1 MALTRV
7 CLYTRISTDEE
18 NQPTSL
24 HSQRERLEAFCKAQ
38 EGWRIVA
45 HKQDQASG
53 TKLDRPGLQA
63 ALELARSGAVD
74 LLLVYRVDRLS
85 RKVRQL
91 AQLAE
96 ELDALDVVLKSATEP
111 FDTSSAAGRM
121 MLQMLAVFA
130 EFEHATIVDRI
141 SAGIERRAKEGRWF
155 GGRPPFGYL
164 FSNEQRQL
172 VPDPVKAPVVQRVF
186 DLYARKRL
194 GTRTIAQQLRDEGA
208 PAPSAGWGHP
218 AVHWI
223 IGNPTYVGKIRW
235 RDKVFDGVHEPLV
248 DEFTFAKAQ
257 AILRERG
264 EHTKRRGN
272 ASDFLLSGLLRC
284 GRCGKAYIGMS
295 ANGNGGRYH
304 YYACTGRQKYG
315 PKACDGDR
323 LPREKLEQAVLHQLA
338 SVYRDERL
346 IADALTKATAEAEKH
361 RPELEQR
368 LGSIS
373 AEITRAEQA
382 LERYYEAFEQGTL
395 SAERCE
401 QRLTR
406 LQARLDDL
414 RGQQAELSLQAP
426 HEGTHAPTPADLA
439 DVADQLEYV
448 IAEAD
453 PQRAKALL
461 RLLIQELRVNS
472 RSEIQP
478 TYRLVTPMVCA
489 MSEKV
494 GWAGL
499 EPAPRGLKVRVDNT
513 QVHAVS

>member
-1 MALTRV
+1 MAITKV
-7 CLYTRISTDEE
+7 CIYTRISTDEE

-24 HSQRERLEAFCKAQ
+24 HSQRERLEAFCQVQ

-45 HKQDQASG
+45 HKQDQATG
-53 TKLDRPGLQA
+53 KLDRPGLQA
-63 ALELARSGAVD
+63 ALDLARSSAID

-85 RKVRQL
+85 RKVRHL
-91 AQLAE
+91 AQLTE
-96 ELDALDVVLKSATEP
+96 ELDALDVVLRSATEP
-111 FDTSSAAGRM
+111 FDTGSAAGRM

-164 FSNEQRQL
+164 FSNEERVL
-172 VPDPVKAPVVQRVF
+172 LPDPVKAPVVRRVF
-186 DLYARKRL
+186 DLYVRRRL

-223 IGNPTYVGKIRW
+223 ISNPTYVGKIRW

-257 AILRERG
+257 AILAERG
-264 EHTKRRGN
+264 EHAKRRGN

-284 GRCGKAYIGMS
+284 GRCGKVYIGMS

-315 PKACDGDR
+315 PKACDGER
-323 LPREKLEQAVLHQLA
+323 LPREKLEHAVLHQLA
-338 SVYRDERL
+338 SIYRDETL
-346 IADALTKATAEAEKH
+346 IGEAVAKAQSDAELR

-368 LGSIS
+368 LASIA

-382 LERYYEAFEQGTL
+382 LERYHDAFEQGKL
-395 SAERCE
+395 SPERCE
-401 QRLTR
+401 ARLTR

-414 RGQQAELSLQAP
+414 RAQEAELSLCAPDEAAQAP
-426 HEGTHAPTPADLA
+426 TAAELA
-439 DVADQLEYV
+439 AVADQLEEV
-448 IAEAD
+448 IAEAE
-453 PQRAKALL
+453 PQKAKALL
-461 RLLIQELRVNS
+461 RLLIEELRVNG
-472 RSEIQP
+472 RAEIRP
-478 TYRLVTPMVCA
+478 TYRLVAPTVCA

-494 GWAGL
+494 ERTGIEPVTSGL
-499 EPAPRGLKVRVDNT
+499 QSRRSP
-513 QVHAVS
+513 S